1 MHHKEIDITGALF
14 DSHSADTLS
23 SEDLDH
29 FILWLAKT
37 AWTISLPITW
47 ACANKASAKFPID
60 WNLSHINNPHTN
72 SLILTKSKLAGALW
86 IRIQF
91 YIYQEN

>member
-29 FILWLAKT
+29 FIL
-37 AWTISLPITW
+37 
-47 ACANKASAKFPID
+47 
-60 WNLSHINNPHTN
+60 
-72 SLILTKSKLAGALW
+72 
-86 IRIQF
+86 
-91 YIYQEN
+91 